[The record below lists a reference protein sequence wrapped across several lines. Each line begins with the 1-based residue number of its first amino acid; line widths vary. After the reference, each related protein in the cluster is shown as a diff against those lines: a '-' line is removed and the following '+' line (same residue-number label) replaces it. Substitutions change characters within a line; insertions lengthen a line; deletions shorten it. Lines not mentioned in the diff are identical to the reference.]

1 VESTGHV
8 VRSITRISKISDE
21 LGETMQQVATM
32 SGETARFAEHGQ
44 EDLNRM
50 EEAIRR
56 MEKASGS
63 ISAKLEVIDEKAS
76 NITSVVTTI
85 TKVADQTN
93 LLSLNAAIEAEKA
106 GEQGRGFMVVA
117 REIRRLADQTA
128 VSTLDIGQMVREMQS
143 AVSTGVMEMEAFMK
157 EVQRSAGDVAR
168 ISGQLGMIIDQV
180 RALSPSFDNVNQS
193 MQVQTENARNISD
206 AMQRLGDDLQQTL
219 ESLQE
224 SFQAIEQLNEAAR
237 GLHDEVSRFKVV

>member
-1 VESTGHV
+1 
-8 VRSITRISKISDE
+8 
-21 LGETMQQVATM
+21 MY
-32 SGETARFAEHGQ
+32 
-44 EDLNRM
+44 
-50 EEAIRR
+50 AIR
-56 MEKASGS
+56 SYYG
-63 ISAKLEVIDEKAS
+63 
-76 NITSVVTTI
+76 
-85 TKVADQTN
+85 
-93 LLSLNAAIEAEKA
+93 
-106 GEQGRGFMVVA
+106 
-117 REIRRLADQTA
+117 
-128 VSTLDIGQMVREMQS
+128 
-143 AVSTGVMEMEAFMK
+143 
-157 EVQRSAGDVAR
+157 AGDVAR